1 MNRTEESGLNGHQ
14 MEPEAPPRIN
24 LQEYL
29 SVIARYRWG
38 IIAVI
43 AGGMVLVTAYLMMAP
58 QTFIAGATLLPPDKS
73 ESLNLAALAAS
84 SKLDFKALSENS
96 SAETLVRIIT
106 SRTMCDSLITR
117 FNLFERYHLDPSQ
130 RELLVSTVQGNF
142 AVSSDRQGFIDIG
155 YAAVTGYMPD
165 AKEQRE
171 AAELSARIVNAS
183 IDILDKLNQQK
194 AVSKARRSREF
205 IGRMLAVKRAELDS
219 AQIEL
224 LRFQQKNKALAL
236 DKQIEASVSGL
247 VELQSQIQKK
257 ELELTMA
264 EQQMT
269 ADAAPVTL
277 LRRQLGELRSQRDRL
292 EQGRAGSDALGIPL
306 SGVPELMRQLVNLKL
321 NQEVTTQVYTYLEA
335 QYNQEQIS
343 EARELPTVSVLDPAS
358 PPLIRAAPRRMLMFI
373 VAFAALSVVALTG
386 AFLFDAYRRN
396 WRSVVPPR
404 SSRRP
409 AVGDERYSSID
420 SSR

>member
-1 MNRTEESGLNGHQ
+1 
-14 MEPEAPPRIN
+14 
-24 LQEYL
+24 
-29 SVIARYRWG
+29 
-38 IIAVI
+38 
-43 AGGMVLVTAYLMMAP
+43 
-58 QTFIAGATLLPPDKS
+58 
-73 ESLNLAALAAS
+73 
-84 SKLDFKALSENS
+84 
-96 SAETLVRIIT
+96 
-106 SRTMCDSLITR
+106 MCDSLIAR
-117 FNLFERYHLDPSQ
+117 FNLFERYHLDTSQ
-130 RELLVSTVQGNF
+130 RELLISTVQGNF

-155 YAAVTGYMPD
+155 YAASTGYMSD
-165 AKEQRE
+165 AKEQRQ
-171 AAELSARIVNAS
+171 AAELSARVVNAS

-205 IGRMLAVKRAELDS
+205 IGKMLQVKRAELDS

-306 SGVPELMRQLVNLKL
+306 RGVPELMRQLVNLKL

-343 EARELPTVSVLDPAS
+343 EARELPTVSVLDPAA
-358 PPLIRAAPRRMLMFI
+358 PPLLRAAPRRMLMFI

-396 WRSVVPPR
+396 WRRDGLPR
-404 SSRRP
+404 PSRRP
-409 AVGDERYSSID
+409 AVGGERYSSID